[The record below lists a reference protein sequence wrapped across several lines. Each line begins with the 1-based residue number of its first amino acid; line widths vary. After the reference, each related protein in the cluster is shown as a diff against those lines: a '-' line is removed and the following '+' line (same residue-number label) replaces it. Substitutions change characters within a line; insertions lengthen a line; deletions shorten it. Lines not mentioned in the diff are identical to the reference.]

1 MRVLV
6 QGVLPALLIFC
17 VGCSQEEAGV
27 VSAASEAY
35 RGAGTFTDW
44 GPKVAAN
51 RYVLELGKVD
61 LLCSRGAGI
70 QDSRFA
76 RSALLDWILPAGC
89 SSTECR

>member
-27 VSAASEAY
+27 VSATSEAY
-35 RGAGTFTDW
+35 RGAGTFTEW

-51 RYVLELGKVD
+51 RYVLELGKVE
-61 LLCSRGAGI
+61 
-70 QDSRFA
+70 F
-76 RSALLDWILPAGC
+76 SAFFGVFLRK
-89 SSTECR
+89 S